1 MNYKTIVLP
10 TRPQPDTIVAIFVL
24 KRFGEKAFPGIS
36 SANYQIMPVLP
47 EGKTQA
53 EFDNEGLILIDVGGG
68 IFDHHGKEKQTTAT
82 ELVAQYLEIDTDPAL
97 KKLLDYTERDD
108 KYGKG
113 TVSTDLLDRSFG
125 LSGLI
130 ASLNKKYSNDTVK
143 VIDIVIPLIEAHF
156 EEENKKFT
164 ELPEE
169 VEKMKV
175 DGKIQT
181 AEVKQKKNT
190 LSVIFFE
197 SDNVGMPGYLRSS
210 YGGKYDIVVQRR
222 LSGHV
227 NILTRPMKRPDIRM
241 LAGVIR
247 SAEAKIVFDKNIE
260 PESREAQATGRSE
273 LAPNW
278 YFDPATNSLQNGGV
292 SPDSVEPTKIPWNV
306 LQRIVPIGL
315 EI

>member
-1 MNYKTIVLP
+1 MNYKTIILP

-36 SANYQIMPVLP
+36 SANYQILPVLP
-47 EGKTQA
+47 TGKTQA
-53 EFDNEGLILIDVGGG
+53 DFDKEGLILIDVGGG
-68 IFDHHGKEKQTTAT
+68 IFDHHGKENQTTAT
-82 ELVAQYLEIDTDPAL
+82 ELVAQFLEIDTDPAL

-113 TVSTDLLDRSFG
+113 TVSTDMLDRSFG

-130 ASLNKKYSNDTVK
+130 ASLNKKYSDDTVK
-143 VIDIVIPLIEAHF
+143 VIDIVIPLIEAHY

-169 VEKMKV
+169 VEKMKS
-175 DGKIQT
+175 DGKFQT
-181 AEVKQKKNT
+181 TEVKQKKNT
-190 LSVIFFE
+190 LSIVFFE
-197 SDNVGMPGYLRSS
+197 SDNIGMPGYLRSS

-222 LSGHV
+222 GTGHV
-227 NILTRPMKRPDIRM
+227 NILTRPMKRPDIRL

-247 SAEAKIVFDKNIE
+247 STENKINSGNNVE
-260 PESREAQATGRSE
+260 PETSQAQATGRSE

-292 SPDSVEPTKIPWNV
+292 SPESVEPTKIPWSV
-306 LQRIVPIGL
+306 LQKIVPIGL
-315 EI
+315 EL